1 MFLKLT
7 SKIGCDY
14 TLVLFDAKRENFR
27 NQIFPEYKATRR
39 EVPEELIPQFPIIR
53 EAVGALKLNY
63 LEMEGYEADDLIAT
77 YARLAL
83 EQGMEAVVVS
93 ADKDLMQLI
102 RPGVEFYDPMKD
114 KFFTPEDVREKFG
127 VYPDK
132 VVDVQALSGDSTDN
146 VPGVPGIRSQN
157 RGRTGQRFRLRWNQV
172 LAHAGEI
179 KQNKRRET
187 LLANLD
193 NARVSLALVRL
204 RDDVPVEK
212 QPEDYPCRC
221 PELTLVEEFAAKYGF
236 NSLKPRL
243 ARWVEE
249 QCKKVYPEAAPAKEE
264 RKITGW
270 PRTAKRLRNGGGC

>member
-1 MFLKLT
+1 MTAKNLFDRRIGVHFPGIYGLPPLNAPDGTPVNAVYGFTNMFLKLT

-114 KFFTPEDVREKFG
+114 KFLPPKTSGKNSAFIPTKWLTCRRCRVTVPTTCPGFPASVPKPR
-127 VYPDK
+127 PNWST
-132 VVDVQALSGDSTDN
+132 LSA
-146 VPGVPGIRSQN
+146 
-157 RGRTGQRFRLRWNQV
+157 RWNRCW
-172 LAHAGEI
+172 LMPG
-179 KQNKRRET
+179 KSNRTSGGKRFWPT
-187 LLANLD
+187 LTM
-193 NARVSLALVRL
+193 
-204 RDDVPVEK
+204 PVFRWLWCGCATTFRWK
-212 QPEDYPCRC
+212 
-221 PELTLVEEFAAKYGF
+221 
-236 NSLKPRL
+236 NS
-243 ARWVEE
+243 
-249 QCKKVYPEAAPAKEE
+249 
-264 RKITGW
+264 RKII
-270 PRTAKRLRNGGGC
+270 PAAVPN

>member
-146 VPGVPGIRSQN
+146 VPGVPGIGPKPRPNWS
-157 RGRTGQRFRLRWNQV
+157 TLSARWNRCW
-172 LAHAGEI
+172 LMPG
-179 KQNKRRET
+179 KSNRTSGGKRFWPT
-187 LLANLD
+187 LTM
-193 NARVSLALVRL
+193 
-204 RDDVPVEK
+204 PVFRWLWCGCATTFRWK
-212 QPEDYPCRC
+212 
-221 PELTLVEEFAAKYGF
+221 
-236 NSLKPRL
+236 NS
-243 ARWVEE
+243 
-249 QCKKVYPEAAPAKEE
+249 
-264 RKITGW
+264 RKII
-270 PRTAKRLRNGGGC
+270 PAAVPN

>member
-1 MFLKLT
+1 MTAKKICLIDGSGYIFRAFYGLPPLNAPDGTPVNAVYGFTNMFLKLT

-27 NQIFPEYKATRR
+27 NQIFPEYKAIRR

-127 VYPDK
+127 E
-132 VVDVQALSGDSTDN
+132 
-146 VPGVPGIRSQN
+146 I
-157 RGRTGQRFRLRWNQV
+157 GR
-172 LAHAGEI
+172 AH
-179 KQNKRRET
+179 
-187 LLANLD
+187 
-193 NARVSLALVRL
+193 V
-204 RDDVPVEK
+204 
-212 QPEDYPCRC
+212 
-221 PELTLVEEFAAKYGF
+221 
-236 NSLKPRL
+236 
-243 ARWVEE
+243 
-249 QCKKVYPEAAPAKEE
+249 
-264 RKITGW
+264 
-270 PRTAKRLRNGGGC
+270 